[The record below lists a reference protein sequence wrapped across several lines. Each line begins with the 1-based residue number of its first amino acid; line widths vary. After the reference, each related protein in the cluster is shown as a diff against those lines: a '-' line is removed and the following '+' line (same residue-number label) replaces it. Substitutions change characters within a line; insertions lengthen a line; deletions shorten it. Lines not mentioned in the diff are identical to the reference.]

1 MGKTRASITLA
12 FAHSHYG
19 SLERT
24 RFARRVIVIPRVALR
39 LTVASVVIRARPGVA
54 SYREA
59 KSSRN

>member
-1 MGKTRASITLA
+1 MGKSKPNKTFA
-12 FAHSHYG
+12 FAYTYYG

-54 SYREA
+54 TYREA